1 MAEKQ
6 RWNPTHKIRVVL
18 FTILIFALGTPR
30 IAAAQEAP
38 QLFGVSPQE
47 GQAGSEVRLILD
59 GTGFFILDGL
69 EAAFINDLE
78 IPILDYAIV
87 SNESIE
93 ALIFIPPETP
103 IGETEISF
111 LSGNFR
117 LDAYF
122 VVTEPNAES
131 AQPVIFE
138 VFPREAQA
146 GSEVELRLNGEGFF
160 ELGEIRGLAINGVQV
175 EIPFQGT
182 RIESGETLFIR
193 VGIPE
198 DIPTG
203 EGKIDIFFEN
213 AEYSGP
219 FFVTEPGPI
228 VEPVPG
234 GPEEVPGP
242 SINFGGIILILV
254 IGFIGLLLLVAVPV
268 GLIVTIR
275 RLFRRKPE
283 RPDEIRTPEPE
294 SPTLEFEV
302 EADPGVQ
309 EIEADG
315 QPIKLEVEL
324 SFIVS
329 TDSGEQ
335 SIELHQ
341 GKLVESK

>member
-6 RWNPTHKIRVVL
+6 RWSLTHKIRVVL
-18 FTILIFALGTPR
+18 LTSLVLVLGTPR
-30 IAAAQEAP
+30 VAAAQEAP

-47 GQAGSEVRLILD
+47 GQVGSEVRLTLD
-59 GTGFFILDGL
+59 GTGFFVLDGL
-69 EAAFINDLE
+69 EAAFVNDLE
-78 IPILDYAIV
+78 IPILDYTIV

-122 VVTEPNAES
+122 VVIEPSKEPT
-131 AQPVIFE
+131 QPVIAE
-138 VFPREAQA
+138 VFPREGQA

-160 ELGEIRGLAINGVQV
+160 ELGEIGGVGINGLDAPVLDYGV
-175 EIPFQGT
+175 E
-182 RIESGETLFIR
+182 SNETMFIR
-193 VGIPE
+193 VRIPE
-198 DIPTG
+198 ETPTG
-203 EGKIDIFFEN
+203 DGEIDIFFGT

-219 FFVTEPGPI
+219 FFVAEPGPG
-228 VEPVPG
+228 VEPEPG
-234 GPEEVPGP
+234 RPEEVPGP

-254 IGFIGLLLLVAVPV
+254 IGFIGLLLLVAVPI

-275 RLFRRKPE
+275 RLSRRKPR
-283 RPDEIRTPEPE
+283 RPDERRTPEPE

-302 EADPGVQ
+302 KVDPGVQ
-309 EIEADG
+309 EVEADG

-329 TDSGEQ
+329 ADSGEQ
-335 SIELHQ
+335 SIELQQ